1 MHTTTET
8 TLTYLYLF
16 TKQFEV
22 KRKLIIAFF
31 NENNFNAHLADFK
44 DDKILN
50 KHLSNSVLYPLE
62 PSCSFLEIVL

>member
-44 DDKILN
+44 DDKIIIL
-50 KHLSNSVLYPLE
+50 KLLKT
-62 PSCSFLEIVL
+62 